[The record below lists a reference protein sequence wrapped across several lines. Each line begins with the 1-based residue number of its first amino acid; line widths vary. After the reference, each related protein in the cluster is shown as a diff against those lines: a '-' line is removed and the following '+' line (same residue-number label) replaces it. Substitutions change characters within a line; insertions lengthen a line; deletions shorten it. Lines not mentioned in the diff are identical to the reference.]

1 MAEMLRVGAI
11 GYGYWGPNV
20 VRNFSSVDGVTLVAI
35 ADREQERLAGAGR
48 WNPSLELMSDA
59 EELLA
64 RDDIDAVAIVTP
76 IETHFDFAKKALES
90 GKHVFIEK
98 PLAATVEQAEGLIEV
113 ARRTDRLL
121 MVDHTFVYTGA
132 VRMIRELI
140 AGGDLGQLYYFDSVR
155 VNLGQFQDD
164 VNVLWDL
171 GPHDLSI
178 MLNVLPSRPVAVSA
192 VGTSPVSTEGWGHE
206 SVAYVSVWLE
216 DGMLAHL
223 HLNWL
228 SPVKVRRTLI
238 GGSRRMVVYDALDP
252 DNQIKVFDKG
262 VDLASSEAVR
272 RALVDYRTGDMVA
285 PKVDQTEA
293 LEIACAHF
301 VDCIR
306 TGSLDVVRLLEA
318 AQRSMG
324 EKGRVVD
331 LA

>member
-1 MAEMLRVGAI
+1 
-11 GYGYWGPNV
+11 
-20 VRNFSSVDGVTLVAI
+20 
-35 ADREQERLAGAGR
+35 
-48 WNPSLELMSDA
+48 
-59 EELLA
+59 
-64 RDDIDAVAIVTP
+64 
-76 IETHFDFAKKALES
+76 
-90 GKHVFIEK
+90 
-98 PLAATVEQAEGLIEV
+98 
-113 ARRTDRLL
+113 
-121 MVDHTFVYTGA
+121 
-132 VRMIRELI
+132 
-140 AGGDLGQLYYFDSVR
+140 
-155 VNLGQFQDD
+155 
-164 VNVLWDL
+164 
-171 GPHDLSI
+171 

-262 VDLASSEAVR
+262 VDLASNEAVR

-306 TGSLDVVRLLEA
+306 TGRVPETDGRAGLDVVRLLEA
-318 AQRSMG
+318 AQRSIG
-324 EKGRVVD
+324 DRGRVVD